1 MASQYTL
8 YTDGSCLV
16 NPGGAGGYGAVL
28 IDMTT
33 GEVTEKSEGFYASTN
48 NRMEVMAAIEGLKMV
63 PVGASVEL
71 VADSQYLVKTIDGYF
86 TKKKNHDLWR
96 QLDAAMAGKKVH
108 TTWVRGHKG
117 NPYNERCDQMA
128 MQAANNPSRQDT
140 GYEEPAT
147 EDLSFFMAAMPAQPP
162 ATPKPAPAAKTLKP
176 VTATPK
182 PAVSDVIPPWKRVS
196 APNGA
201 EYYTGPERDVR
212 DSCKNAIIRLNRADG
227 LKFKDFASLR
237 TGGVD
242 GWSTLYDAAEVFG
255 METSADL
262 LTVLP
267 SRRDVATC
275 ARWYGRGLRFEL
287 CIRKVLTDLE
297 VSANA
302 RKAG

>member
-1 MASQYTL
+1 MTREYTL

-71 VADSQYLVKTIDGYF
+71 VADSQYLVRTIDGYF
-86 TKKKNHDLWR
+86 AKKKNYDLWE
-96 QLDAAMAGKKVH
+96 QLDAAMAGKKIH

-117 NPYNERCDQMA
+117 NPYNERCDQIAMA
-128 MQAANNPSRQDT
+128 AANNPTRYDT
-140 GYEEPAT
+140 GYTEPA
-147 EDLSFFMAAMPAQPP
+147 AAPVTT
-162 ATPKPAPAAKTLKP
+162 ATQKPAPAARP
-176 VTATPK
+176 VDTARLAQK
-182 PAVSDVIPPWKRVS
+182 PALSDTVPPWKRVS
-196 APNGA
+196 APHGA
-201 EYYTGPERDVR
+201 EYYTGPERDVWE
-212 DSCKNAIIRLNRADG
+212 SCKEAIVRLNRTMDPR
-227 LKFKDFASLR
+227 FKDFAALR
-237 TGGVD
+237 TGGTD

-255 METSADL
+255 METATDL

-275 ARWYGRGLRFEL
+275 ARWYGRGLRFEY
-287 CIRKVLTDLE
+287 
-297 VSANA
+297 
-302 RKAG
+302 